1 MTGYLS
7 ISRLSWKFWAL
18 FAVQASLMPYSS
30 TAEPRPF
37 IATYS
42 ANIDLLIDLPA
53 SAHRELKRSENGT
66 WHFSNNAS
74 ALMAK
79 QQEWSELSYSNGQ
92 WIPLAYHYERKLLGR
107 TRSIDINFD
116 ETKGRITTLVNGD
129 PWRQLWEP
137 RVQDRLSYQLQLRED
152 LKSDRE
158 ELDYRIADGGQI
170 KNYRFTRLG
179 QEILKT
185 PAGEFEC
192 IRLQLDRQGQQHTTL
207 IWMAPE
213 LDYLTVRL
221 LRIDNEG
228 REHLMNLKE
237 LEYTDEQR

>member
-1 MTGYLS
+1 MTGYPS
-7 ISRLSWKFWAL
+7 FTRLSWKFWAYSAAL
-18 FAVQASLMPYSS
+18 ITLIPYPAL
-30 TAEPRPF
+30 AEPRPF

-53 SAHRELKRSENGT
+53 SAERQLKRSENDT
-66 WHFSNNAS
+66 WLFSNNAS
-74 ALMAK
+74 AMMAK
-79 QQEWSELSYSNGQ
+79 QQEWSELNYSNGQ
-92 WIPLAYHYERKLLGR
+92 WQPINYHYERMLLGR
-107 TRSIDINFD
+107 TRSIDIDFD
-116 ETKGRITTLVNGD
+116 ENRGRITTLVNGD
-129 PWRQLWEP
+129 PWRQRWEP
-137 RVQDRLSYQLQLRED
+137 AVQDRLSYQLQLRED

-158 ELDYRIADGGQI
+158 ILDYRIADGGQI

-179 QEILKT
+179 EEMLKT

-237 LEYTDEQR
+237 LEYTDE